1 MAEQGQ
7 GHRNI
12 REQLILAGI
21 SEISQF
27 GLQNF
32 SVRRIAAACGVSCAA
47 PYKHFKDRHSF
58 IAAMIEYINAQW
70 GQRQL
75 EILAAYPEDSQR
87 QLVEISMAYIRFLV
101 ENPHFRSIIMLK
113 DEGFD
118 AAYHHIRGQMTGLTR
133 SIIGRYC
140 AEVHMDEPTRRRK
153 TYAVRSLIYGA
164 ALMFDNGELE
174 YCEEDLGF
182 VRDCIQR
189 EFDLP

>member
-1 MAEQGQ
+1 MAETAG
-7 GHRNI
+7 GHKNI

-21 SEISQF
+21 DEINQY

-70 GQRQL
+70 GERQL
-75 EILAAYPEDSQR
+75 KILDEHPGSSRE
-87 QLVEISMAYIRFLV
+87 QLIEISMAYVRFLV
-101 ENPHFRSIIMLK
+101 ENPHYRSIIMLK
-113 DEGFD
+113 DQEFD
-118 AAYHHIRGQMTGLTR
+118 ATYHHIRGQMTGLTR

-140 AEVHMDEPTRRRK
+140 AEVGMDEQDRRRK
-153 TYAVRSLIYGA
+153 TYVVRSLIYGA
-164 ALMFDNGELE
+164 ALMFDNGEME
-174 YCEEDLGF
+174 INEENLQF
-182 VRDCIQR
+182 VHDCIQR

>member
-1 MAEQGQ
+1 MAEQN

-21 SEISQF
+21 REINLY

-58 IAAMIEYINAQW
+58 LAAMVEYINAQW
-70 GQRQL
+70 GERQL
-75 EILAAYPEDSQR
+75 EILQQYPSDTR
-87 QLVEISMAYIRFLV
+87 QQLLQLSLAYIRFLV

-113 DEGFD
+113 DEDFE
-118 AAYHHIRGQMTGLTR
+118 AAYRNIRGRITSLSS
-133 SIIGRYC
+133 SIIARYC
-140 AEVHMDEPTRRRK
+140 AEVGMSEPVRRRK
-153 TYAVRSLIYGA
+153 TYVVRSLIYGA
-164 ALMFDNGELE
+164 SLMFDNGELE
-174 YCEEDLGF
+174 YNEENMEI
-182 VRDCIQR
+182 VAACIDR